1 MKRFFILL
9 ATALL
14 AVPAFSATPAG
25 TDPAD
30 VKMETKTFNLSGFH
44 GLQVSW
50 TYQVALTQ
58 ADHYSVR
65 VEAPDF
71 VIPYLDVKVAGDN
84 LVLGIKEMPKDIRRK
99 VEMVLKHDEVRAWV
113 AMPSLA
119 GLAMSGASK
128 LNATGAFS
136 APQFNFRLELSG
148 ATSVQG
154 LSVKAPE
161 ADFRASGAA
170 KFDVRGSFADLKM
183 NLSGAITAN
192 LDTGSEAV
200 DEADLK
206 LSGAVKLKLQGRVE
220 KLDLSASGAAN
231 FAMDG
236 SVGDLNASA
245 SGGVRLDLLGAPA
258 QAADLSLS
266 GAARAEIDVRET
278 LNISLSGGSTCRYK
292 AGPELR
298 IERQTI
304 SRGASLS
311 RL

>member
-1 MKRFFILL
+1 MKRFLILL

-14 AVPAFSATPAG
+14 AVPAFSATPAD

-71 VIPYLDVKVAGDN
+71 IIPYLDVKVAGDN
-84 LVLGIKEMPKDIRRK
+84 LVLGIKELPKDIRRK

-113 AMPSLA
+113 AMPSLSS
-119 GLAMSGASK
+119 LNMSGASK

-136 APQFNFRLELSG
+136 APRFNFRLDLSG
-148 ATSVQG
+148 ATAVQG

-161 ADFRASGAA
+161 ADFHASGAA
-170 KFDVRGSFADLKM
+170 KFDVNGTFTDLHM
-183 NLSGAITAN
+183 TLSGAISAN
-192 LDTGSEAV
+192 LNTGGEPV
-200 DEADLK
+200 DEASITM
-206 LSGAVKLKLQGRVE
+206 SGAVKFKLQSHIS
-220 KLDLSASGAAN
+220 KLDLGASGAAN
-231 FAMDG
+231 FSMDG
-236 SVGDLNASA
+236 SLDALNANA
-245 SGGVRLDLLGAPA
+245 SGGVRFDLLGAPVK
-258 QAADLSLS
+258 AADLSLS
-266 GAARAEIDVRET
+266 GAARAEIDVRESLSIT
-278 LNISLSGGSTCRYK
+278 LSGGSTCRYK
-292 AGPELR
+292 AGPNLR

-304 SRGASLS
+304 SRGASLNQ
-311 RL
+311 L

>member
-1 MKRFFILL
+1 MKKFLILL

-14 AVPAFSATPAG
+14 AVPAFSATPAE

-30 VKMETKTFNLSGFH
+30 VKMETKSFNLSGFH

-50 TYQVALTQ
+50 TYQVALTR

-84 LVLGIKEMPKDIRRK
+84 LVLGIKEMPRDIRKK
-99 VEMVLKHDEVRAWV
+99 VEMVLKHDEIRAWV

-119 GLAMSGASK
+119 GVQMSGAAK

-161 ADFRASGAA
+161 ADFHASGAA
-170 KFDVRGSFADLKM
+170 KFDVNGTFTDLHM
-183 NLSGAITAN
+183 SLSGAITAN
-192 LDTGSEAV
+192 LNTGSEPV
-200 DEADLK
+200 DKADIK
-206 LSGAVKLKLQGRVE
+206 LSGAVKLKLQSHIG
-220 KLDLSASGAAN
+220 KLDLGASGAAN
-231 FAMDG
+231 FNLDG
-236 SVGDLNASA
+236 SVETLDANA
-245 SGGVRLDLLGAPA
+245 SGGVRFDLLGAPA
-258 QAADLSLS
+258 KAADLSLS

-278 LNISLSGGSTCRYK
+278 LGITLTGGSTCRYK
-292 AGPELR
+292 AGPNLR

-304 SRGASLS
+304 NRGASLS
-311 RL
+311 QL

>member
-1 MKRFFILL
+1 MKRFFTLL

-14 AVPAFSATPAG
+14 AVPAFSATPAL

-119 GLAMSGASK
+119 GLTMSGASK

-136 APQFNFRLELSG
+136 APKFNFRLELSG

-161 ADFRASGAA
+161 ADLRASGAA
-170 KFDVRGSFADLKM
+170 RFDVNGSFTDLHM
-183 NLSGAITAN
+183 TLSGAVTAN

-206 LSGAVKLKLQGRVE
+206 LSGAVKLKFQGRVD

-231 FAMDG
+231 FSLDG
-236 SVGDLNASA
+236 SVGTLSAKA
-245 SGGVRLDLLGAPA
+245 SGGVKLDLLGAPA
-258 QAADLSLS
+258 RAADLSLS
-266 GAARAEIDVRET
+266 GAARAEIDVRE
-278 LNISLSGGSTCRYK
+278 SLSVTLSGSSTCRYK
-292 AGPELR
+292 AGPELH

-304 SRGASLS
+304 NRGASLS
-311 RL
+311 KL